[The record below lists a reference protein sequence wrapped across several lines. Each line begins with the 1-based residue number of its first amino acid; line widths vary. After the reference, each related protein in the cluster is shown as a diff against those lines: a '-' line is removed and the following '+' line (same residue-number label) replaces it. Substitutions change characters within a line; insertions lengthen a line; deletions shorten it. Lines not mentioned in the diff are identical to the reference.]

1 MGGTDHYEKVAILR
15 EAERSG
21 FLEMVEI
28 VWIDRI
34 ALFDNMFLFS
44 VFPICLDPITVFV
57 FLSTFAEWKTM
68 QFLP

>member
-1 MGGTDHYEKVAILR
+1 MGGTDYYEKVAILR

-34 ALFDNMFLFS
+34 ALFDNMILFS
-44 VFPICLDPITVFV
+44 VFPI
-57 FLSTFAEWKTM
+57 
-68 QFLP
+68 